1 MVYNVGDIVLIKYED
16 DIIFGI
22 VAGIPNTFTDD
33 YFMIF
38 GEDRLYGKRQKSD
51 ALIRI
56 TEKEFIKKIDSSL
69 LFKTDRMA
77 KLISLAQKKVEAK
90 ELGIDE

>member
-1 MVYNVGDIVLIKYED
+1 MVYDVGDIVLIKYED

-22 VAGIPNTFTDD
+22 VASVPNASTD

-38 GEDRLYGKRQKSD
+38 GEDRLYGERQKSD

-69 LFKTDRMA
+69 LFKID
-77 KLISLAQKKVEAK
+77 SLARLVILAKKIVEAK
-90 ELGIDE
+90 ELGIDG